1 VGCLERRPT
10 IPTGDADDEEYPM
23 PQSPD
28 WKQLIET
35 GMNFTEMQRSQARKF
50 VAELVAQGQLA
61 QDRAAATV
69 DEMLETSRRS
79 RENLRAFVQSEI
91 QRQVRALGIATR
103 DDLARLERKLA
114 EKPAA
119 KRSTTKGAATAKK
132 APAKKS
138 AAKEPAAMS
147 STTRG
152 RA

>member
-1 VGCLERRPT
+1 
-10 IPTGDADDEEYPM
+10 M

-138 AAKEPAAMS
+138 AAKQPAAMS

>member
-1 VGCLERRPT
+1 
-10 IPTGDADDEEYPM
+10 M

>member
-1 VGCLERRPT
+1 MAQG
-10 IPTGDADDEEYPM
+10 
-23 PQSPD
+23 PD

-35 GMNFTEMQRSQARKF
+35 GMSFTEMQRSQARKF

-69 DEMLETSRRS
+69 DEVLEASRRR
-79 RENLRAFVQSEI
+79 REDLRTLVQTEI

-114 EKPAA
+114 TKQPAT
-119 KRSTTKGAATAKK
+119 KKTTAAKK
-132 APAKKS
+132 APAKKAPAKK
-138 AAKEPAAMS
+138 AAAGAS
-147 STTRG
+147 G